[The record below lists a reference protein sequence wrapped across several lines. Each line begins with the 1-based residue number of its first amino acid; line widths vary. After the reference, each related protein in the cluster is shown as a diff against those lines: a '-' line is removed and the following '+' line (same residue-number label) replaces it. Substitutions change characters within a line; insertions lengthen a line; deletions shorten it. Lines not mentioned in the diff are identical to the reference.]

1 MKNIDKFS
9 YMPGN
14 GNGNG
19 NDDND
24 DKTDSQTQDW
34 WKFFF

>member
-1 MKNIDKFS
+1 MNKKYKYSD
-9 YMPGN
+9 MPGN
-14 GNGNG
+14 GSGG
-19 NDDND
+19 DDD

>member
-9 YMPGN
+9 YMLGN
-14 GNGNG
+14 G
-19 NDDND
+19 DDD

>member
-14 GNGNG
+14 GDG
-19 NDDND
+19 DD